1 MLMSCIAM
9 LASEVFMITLLMVG
23 TVQYNPQHAWGER
36 CEDLSRELKQWQMI
50 TLTGTKRR
58 ADWEHPA
65 AIQQLSHY
73 WAIHGGWIRS
83 GW

>member
-1 MLMSCIAM
+1 
-9 LASEVFMITLLMVG
+9 MVG
-23 TVQYNPQHAWGER
+23 TAQYNPQHAWGER
-36 CEDLSRELKQWQMI
+36 CEDISRELKKWQMI

-65 AIQQLSHY
+65 TIQQLSHH
-73 WAIHGGWIRS
+73 WAIHCGWRRS